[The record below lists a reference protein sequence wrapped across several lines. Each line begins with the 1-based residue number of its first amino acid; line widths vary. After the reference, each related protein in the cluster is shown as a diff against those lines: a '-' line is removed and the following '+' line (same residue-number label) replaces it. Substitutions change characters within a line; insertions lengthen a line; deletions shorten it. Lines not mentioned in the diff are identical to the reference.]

1 MYSLP
6 ASTPTSGILTLRQLE
21 ALGYDQVARRVAID
35 NRELERVRNG
45 WFAVPGT
52 PVGLVRA
59 VRLGGKLT
67 CTSALRMIGLWT
79 MPDDLLHVSVK
90 VNAARL
96 RSPDDRRAKWVAAD
110 HPDVR
115 LHWNELPVSSRRE
128 SPIDDLL
135 PALAHHI
142 ACADREG
149 ALVAIDSALNL
160 VRGGEPLLRLDAL
173 ALLLAT
179 SPARC
184 RGYLDDADG
193 RSQAGT
199 ETLVRLRL
207 KSKGIRVRIQVRIR
221 GVGRV
226 DLLVGDRLVVEV
238 DSRAHHL
245 GDNYEADR
253 RRDLELAR
261 QGFVV
266 IRLSYAAV
274 MFRWSDA
281 EAAIL
286 DLVHRGEHLLTGRL
300 TRRGLAV
307 VLD

>member
-1 MYSLP
+1 MDLLP
-6 ASTPTSGILTLRQLE
+6 AATPTIGVLTLRQLE
-21 ALGYDQVARRVAID
+21 ALGYDQVGRRAAI
-35 NRELERVRNG
+35 RAGELERLRNG

-52 PVGLVRA
+52 ADDLTRA
-59 VRLGGKLT
+59 VRLGGKVT
-67 CTSALRMIGLWT
+67 CTSGLRLLGLWT
-79 MPDDLLHVSVK
+79 MPDALLHVSVK

-96 RSPDDRRAKWVAAD
+96 RSPDDRRASWVAGE

-115 LHWNELPVSSRRE
+115 LHWNGLQVSSHPD
-128 SPIDDLL
+128 SPIDDLM

-142 ACADREG
+142 VCAGRES
-149 ALVAIDSALNL
+149 AVVTIDSALNSTVGGVPL
-160 VRGGEPLLRLDAL
+160 VTVEQLAVLLSGL
-173 ALLLAT
+173 
-179 SPARC
+179 PVRC

-207 KSKGIRVRIQVRIR
+207 RSLGIRVRIQVRIR
-221 GVGRV
+221 QIGRV
-226 DLLVGDRLVVEV
+226 DLLVGDRLVIEV

-261 QGFVV
+261 QGFIVV
-266 IRLSYAAV
+266 RLSYASV
-274 MFRWSDA
+274 MFGWPKV

-286 DLVHRGEHLLTGRL
+286 ELVRRGDHIRTGRL
-300 TRRGLAV
+300 SRRGLTV
-307 VLD
+307 TLD